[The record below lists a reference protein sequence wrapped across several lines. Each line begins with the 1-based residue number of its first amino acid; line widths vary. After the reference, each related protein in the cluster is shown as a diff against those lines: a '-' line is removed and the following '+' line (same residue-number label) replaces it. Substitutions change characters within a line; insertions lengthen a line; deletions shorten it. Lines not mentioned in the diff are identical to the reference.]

1 MPSLLISGPA
11 GAGKTQI
18 AREALAAMLEPAVV
32 ADFQQLYSALLLL
45 ERQPDGRYPE
55 RRDADRHVLS
65 LAEYVRR
72 AAITG
77 AIARE
82 VAVIVTNSDGSSI
95 RRTEL
100 LSLLDL
106 ARSSRW
112 WTRAEQS
119 WRRGCRWMGSSRTN
133 AERPLTAGTGVVMD
147 TLLCE
152 VRFAVDE
159 TRQSPGRLVGT
170 LVNYEERANDRPE
183 ILARGSLHWPQEGLV
198 INDQHDRKR
207 AIVRTTHS
215 WMGMLSK

>member
-100 LSLLDL
+100 LSLLGPGAVEQVVDPGRAVVE
-106 ARSSRW
+106 ARLQVDGVLSD
-112 WTRAEQS
+112 Q
-119 WRRGCRWMGSSRTN
+119 CR
-133 AERPLTAGTGVVMD
+133 E
-147 TLLCE
+147 
-152 VRFAVDE
+152 AVD
-159 TRQSPGRLVGT
+159 RWYGRL
-170 LVNYEERANDRPE
+170 
-183 ILARGSLHWPQEGLV
+183 
-198 INDQHDRKR
+198 
-207 AIVRTTHS
+207 
-215 WMGMLSK
+215 